1 MTCINTAFKN
11 ELKATTSQGWLQSF
25 TTGRRKRG
33 KGIWC
38 VCPTSSSSHSGF
50 TPSALFE
57 IEWLLWMYPH
67 YRQKKICNIHD
78 AMARKFRPNYLWQEY
93 LSLQEA
99 GVGTEFLSSKG
110 SASTVCFLVQCDKQ
124 MWFLLLFDFV
134 FAFLISSDSVS
145 LF

>member
-1 MTCINTAFKN
+1 MHKASSAALHVCLT
-11 ELKATTSQGWLQSF
+11 ATTSQGWLQSF

-33 KGIWC
+33 KGISC
-38 VCPTSSSSHSGF
+38 VCPTSSPSHSGF
-50 TPSALFE
+50 TPSTFFE
-57 IEWLLWMYPH
+57 IEWLLWMSPH
-67 YRQKKICNIHD
+67 YRQKTICNIHH
-78 AMARKFRPNYLWQEY
+78 AVARKFRPNYLWQEY

-124 MWFLLLFDFV
+124 MWFVLLLV
-134 FAFLISSDSVS
+134 LLFLSVVIH